1 MRQVDR
7 RSLAHQAGAMSTASE
22 NVSCA
27 VRVRRRREEGM
38 GERDR
43 KANHT
48 SGRGGGDTGRRLLL
62 TVDAVID

>member
-7 RSLAHQAGAMSTASE
+7 RSLAHQAGAMSTE

-27 VRVRRRREEGM
+27 VRVRRRREGGR

-43 KANHT
+43 KQITLA
-48 SGRGGGDTGRRLLL
+48 GAGEEIRGDGCCLLSMQ
-62 TVDAVID
+62 